1 MAKGLFVVGFTAAEV
16 LQIQAKA
23 KQFLLEGKTLMSW
36 TESSS
41 TASKEFP
48 MSVKETLDECAYAL
62 RVLDPATHGRPRRVG
77 ISQIDHIA
85 K

>member
-36 TESSS
+36 TESGS
-41 TASKEFP
+41 TGSKEFP
-48 MSVKETLDECAYAL
+48 MSVKDTLEECAYAL
-62 RVLDPATHGRPRRVG
+62 RVLDPATHGRSRRVG
-77 ISQIDHIA
+77 ISQIGHIA